1 VEVTFDIDANGIVH
15 VSAKDKGTNKE
26 QSMTITGGSSLPKE
40 DIERMVQEAEEHAA
54 EDKKRREAAEER
66 NGAEQLAY
74 SVEKLLKDN
83 DEKLPDDVKSEVQA
97 DLDALKTALAG
108 EDDEAVKTAMETL
121 SQSQTK
127 LGEALYKEDAEAPAD
142 AGDAPAEDDEDIV
155 DAEVVDDEAGRQF
168 RQEVDTMPKS
178 DKPEREEE
186 EQEQPL
192 FTDKRRVDPET
203 GDVRPEAAEAA
214 SGDDITEEDI
224 ELLAEAERDLVAE
237 YRDRA
242 ARAEAELQNF
252 RMRVERDRQ
261 ANREAVIAEVI
272 RALLARNG

>member
-1 VEVTFDIDANGIVH
+1 MA
-15 VSAKDKGTNKE
+15 
-26 QSMTITGGSSLPKE
+26 Q
-40 DIERMVQEAEEHAA
+40 
-54 EDKKRREAAEER
+54 
-66 NGAEQLAY
+66 
-74 SVEKLLKDN
+74 
-83 DEKLPDDVKSEVQA
+83 
-97 DLDALKTALAG
+97 
-108 EDDEAVKTAMETL
+108 
-121 SQSQTK
+121 
-127 LGEALYKEDAEAPAD
+127 
-142 AGDAPAEDDEDIV
+142 
-155 DAEVVDDEAGRQF
+155 
-168 RQEVDTMPKS
+168 S

-272 RALLARNG
+272 RALLPVMDDLDRADAHGDLAGGPLELVAQKLRASFERYGLTAVGEVGEVFDPAKHEAMVRLPEAGAEGETVADVIEGGYILGDKLVRPAKVAVKVPADE